1 MRSDRRLKKY
11 YRIINKKFFAGELPN
26 DVCVRYADS
35 DDTDDDE
42 KCEEI
47 YFGWADK
54 CNDGY
59 HKYQIA
65 ISRIKNPGITA
76 VLATLLHE
84 CIHIRTSLRDDH
96 GLVFEQWRKTVGER
110 GAFRKG
116 SLLPGLTIF

>member
-76 VLATLLHE
+76 IVATLLHE
-84 CIHIRTSLRDDH
+84 MCHVYLQLRDDH
-96 GLVFEQWRKTVGER
+96 GPAFERCRQMIADR
-110 GAFRKG
+110 GAFKKNAI
-116 SLLPGLTIF
+116 LPGRTSF